1 MWVSSFCVVTFDND
15 LGQTLELQYPAVLTE
30 AEQQAV
36 AFLSFPDSNSFN
48 AEGDVTYL
56 FRMRKGAGYLGTQ
69 SGFLEREFYYGF
81 VYFRLCRDASKPR
94 GYFQKS
100 LVVLTT
106 LPYVSLFK
114 QVASATGPLYFSHGE
129 SVFESAKNCIDN
141 WPPPSPSL
149 NTELPFLGTVLPFH
163 TPMQTYNYSSEPRD
177 LEAASLPCIL
187 EAVDQSFPGL
197 FQDLGLVATL
207 GQQLCTK
214 HLWSLWEL
222 VLTGQ
227 GLMVVAD
234 SPELSSET
242 VLALVSL
249 TAPLSYMGDFRP
261 YITLFDAD
269 FKEFQAMNDG
279 KTVSQAILGTT
290 NPFFVKTLNHWPNF
304 LHISRNSSGEIVSQ

>member
-1 MWVSSFCVVTFDND
+1 MWVSSFCVVAFDND
-15 LGQTLELQYPAVLTE
+15 LGQILELQYPAVLTE
-30 AEQQAV
+30 AEQRAV
-36 AFLSFPDSNSFN
+36 AFLSFPESNSFN

-56 FRMRKGAGYLGTQ
+56 FRMRKGTAYVGTQ
-69 SGFLEREFYYGF
+69 SGILGREFYYGF
-81 VYFRLCRDASKPR
+81 VYFRLCRDVSKPR

-114 QVASATGPLYFSHGE
+114 QVTNTMGPLYFSHGE
-129 SVFESAKNCIDN
+129 SVFESAKNCIDS
-141 WPPPSPSL
+141 WPPPTASL
-149 NTELPFLGTVLPFH
+149 NIELPFLGSVLLFH
-163 TPMQTYNYSSEPRD
+163 TPMPTYSNEPRN
-177 LEAASLPCIL
+177 LEAANLPSIL

-197 FQDLGLVATL
+197 FQDLGLFATL

-214 HLWSLWEL
+214 HLWHLWEL

-227 GLMVVAD
+227 GLMVIAD

-269 FKEFQAMNDG
+269 FKDFQTMNDE
-279 KTVSQAILGTT
+279 KSVSQAVLGTT
-290 NPFFVKTLNHWPNF
+290 NPFFQKTLNNWPNF
-304 LHISRNSSGEIVSQ
+304 LYITHNSSAEITSM